1 MNSCQA
7 TWEDTENNRQVDLVV
22 SYQVDS
28 TRVEISNVT
37 PTRVNF
43 LCPTTGK
50 VTRSI
55 GVWTNGGR
63 RVLGRQLK
71 AAGRLNSLKQEIA
84 EGRVVEIK
92 HAIPKAIGRET
103 PVLTA

>member
-7 TWEDTENNRQVDLVV
+7 TWEDAENSRRVDLVV
-22 SYQVDS
+22 SYQVDA

-43 LCPTTGK
+43 LCPTSGN

-71 AAGRLNSLKQEIA
+71 ASGRLSSLKQEIA

-92 HAIPKAIGRET
+92 HAIPKVVGKQT